1 MVQLVPTTLRLR
13 CGNDNR
19 RGLPPTA
26 LGSFYRW
33 LPEASHRTLGVAL
46 RGASTKR
53 GVKPKWWAA
62 ATEVRL
68 LDQSSSNGETSVTF
82 GAPRLSEAA
91 EELYRQEMIEGTDW
105 RPSRQSTI
113 IDLMGTALG
122 DVLGDRPDSDRLD
135 DGVLVSFGHLDSF
148 LGGTDGFDELVL
160 PAQSPDRL
168 TSPLP
173 ELHCDVSAP
182 ERAKSWHK
190 KTPQP
195 RSARVAG
202 VLTMID
208 TETSRFALSLDDGKR
223 VFGIFT
229 PEDFSPMR
237 ALVQQRVTVFG
248 KVLYRPTGMTLR
260 LEAEGIEADPDAPA
274 FFSRVPEPERS
285 WQDRLREQRKSGHAA
300 TLQGLFGLLAP
311 EPGESDDE
319 EAFIREVEA
328 LS

>member
-13 CGNDNR
+13 CENTIN
-19 RGLPPTA
+19 RGLSPTA
-26 LGSFYRW
+26 LGSFYQW
-33 LPEASHRTLGVAL
+33 VPEASHRTLGVAL

-53 GVKPKWWAA
+53 GVKPKWWSA
-62 ATEVRL
+62 ATGIRRL
-68 LDQSSSNGETSVTF
+68 DESYSNGVLSVTF
-82 GAPRLSEAA
+82 GAPRLGEAA

-105 RPSRQSTI
+105 RPLRQSTV
-113 IDLMGTALG
+113 IDLMGNALE
-122 DVLGDRPDSDRLD
+122 DVLSDRPDSNRLD

-148 LGGTDGFDELVL
+148 LGGKDGFDELVL
-160 PAQSPDRL
+160 PAQSTDRL

-173 ELHCDVSAP
+173 EIHCDASAP

-208 TETSRFALSLDDGKR
+208 TETSRFALNLDDGKR
-223 VFGIFT
+223 IFGIFT
-229 PEDFSPMR
+229 PADFSPMKS
-237 ALVQQRVTVFG
+237 LVQQRVTVYG
-248 KVLYRPTGMTLR
+248 KVLYRPTGATLR
-260 LEAEGIEADPDAPA
+260 LDAEGIEADPDAPT

-285 WQDRLREQRKSGHAA
+285 IQHRIKRSGEPFRASS
-300 TLQGLFGLLAP
+300 LFGALAP
-311 EPGESDDE
+311 EPGEDDDE
-319 EAFIREVEA
+319 MAFIREVEA